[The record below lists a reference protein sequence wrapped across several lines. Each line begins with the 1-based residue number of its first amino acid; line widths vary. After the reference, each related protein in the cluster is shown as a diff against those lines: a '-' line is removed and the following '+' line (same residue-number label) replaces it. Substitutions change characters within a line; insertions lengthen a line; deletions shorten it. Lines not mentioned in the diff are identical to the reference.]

1 MFFFNAVSC
10 QYLVR
15 YGENSD
21 IIAFRKEI
29 HNKYYMR
36 SYSVASENNRILM
49 VEQQT
54 EMFIVMSY
62 VLLCIFPLIGVALIT
77 IIISRKVKSEQR
89 MIGMLFRMI
98 FKIYC

>member
-49 VEQQT
+49 VE
-54 EMFIVMSY
+54 
-62 VLLCIFPLIGVALIT
+62 
-77 IIISRKVKSEQR
+77 
-89 MIGMLFRMI
+89 
-98 FKIYC
+98 